1 MSRTDTEVTFTDNP
15 SSQTDLL
22 TENYV
27 LVCTNMGH
35 FLNISAII
43 MTDEYLA
50 SKPAP
55 LTKSNIGGAKLL
67 PDEGLKHIYI

>member
-1 MSRTDTEVTFTDNP
+1 MSSTDTEATFTDNP

-27 LVCTNMGH
+27 PVCTNIGL
-35 FLNISAII
+35 FLTITAII

-50 SKPAP
+50 SKRTP
-55 LTKSNIGGAKLL
+55 LT
-67 PDEGLKHIYI
+67 